1 MGGTMIRKRTIAA
14 GIFLLSI
21 LFCCSGAVAET
32 YDFGGATGNGE
43 YHGTLAVDN
52 SGNVAFTMAAA
63 TGPGASV
70 QTTQNANAGDRA
82 SATQETRA
90 VGDSAF
96 VGSGA
101 ANAHGDTAS
110 TAAHAFGNAEI
121 ESVQGAIAG
130 GLGAAAGQMT
140 ELTGQTAAAGS
151 LGISGSGYE
160 ASTTTRITDGGV
172 IDTMQGAA
180 AGSFSYHTAGPTTS
194 TLFQGIGNA
203 DDILG
208 IPLIIDVDASGAVA
222 GQISEI
228 QADNGGRAGSTASGH
243 GNAATTQASI
253 TGAGE
258 IETIQVA
265 GAGRI
270 GIDGLIDGI
279 SADGAVAGQF
289 SGLDSDTGGRVSSRA
304 TNSHGYEA
312 GTAAR
317 YYGEGEIWGCYQG
330 AAAGQIGIA
339 GMASVDGAAAGQALQ
354 LESDTG
360 GSVSSSATNSHGYV
374 AGTGARYYG
383 TGFIDTVQ
391 GAAAGQAGITGL
403 GSVDG
408 AIAGQDSAVWQ
419 APLTV
424 SSGQIGIGINPGDA
438 PPSYTYTHASS
449 GNGYDQ
455 IELETRFN
463 EMPTS
468 TGPVVGISGNSIVQC
483 AGAGRISV
491 TGIFNAQGAAGFQG
505 TEFSGFGLDAPD
517 DQGTP
522 TYQIVILSHQ
532 MTASATH
539 GSEHDFTDYSAEG
552 YQWAVAG
559 MLTDGDD
566 TIQGAAVGP
575 HDPSV

>member
-1 MGGTMIRKRTIAA
+1 MTRKYTIVA

-21 LFCCSGAVAET
+21 LFCCSGAMAET

-43 YHGTLAVDN
+43 YSGTLAVDN
-52 SGNVAFTMAAA
+52 SGNVAFTIAAA
-63 TGPGASV
+63 TGPGSSV
-70 QTTQNANAGDRA
+70 QTTQNSNAGGGA

-130 GLGAAAGQMT
+130 GSGAAAGQMT

-180 AGSFSYHTAGPTTS
+180 AGSFSYNTAGQANSNTFFTVA
-194 TLFQGIGNA
+194 A
-203 DDILG
+203 DQIFG
-208 IPLIIDVDASGAVA
+208 TPLVLYVDVTGAVA
-222 GQISEI
+222 GQYSEI
-228 QADNGGRAGSTASGH
+228 YAENGGQASSSAN
-243 GNAATTQASI
+243 GNGNFATTQASV
-253 TGAGE
+253 TGEGS
-258 IETIQVA
+258 IGTIQIA
-265 GAGRI
+265 GAGQI
-270 GIDGLIDGI
+270 GVEGLLDGI

-289 SGLDSDTGGRVSSRA
+289 SGLDSDNGGSVSSRA

-438 PPSYTYTHASS
+438 PQSYAYTHASS

-455 IELETRFN
+455 VELETRFN
-463 EMPTS
+463 EMSTS
-468 TGPVVGISGNSIVQC
+468 TGPVVGVPANNIVQC

-491 TGIFNAQGAAGFQG
+491 TGIFDAQGAAGFQG

-517 DQGTP
+517 DQVKP
-522 TYQIVILSHQ
+522 SYQIVTPSYR
-532 MTASATH
+532 MTASAAH
-539 GSEHDFTDYSAEG
+539 GSTHDETDYSEG

>member
-1 MGGTMIRKRTIAA
+1 
-14 GIFLLSI
+14 
-21 LFCCSGAVAET
+21 
-32 YDFGGATGNGE
+32 
-43 YHGTLAVDN
+43 
-52 SGNVAFTMAAA
+52 
-63 TGPGASV
+63 
-70 QTTQNANAGDRA
+70 
-82 SATQETRA
+82 
-90 VGDSAF
+90 
-96 VGSGA
+96 
-101 ANAHGDTAS
+101 
-110 TAAHAFGNAEI
+110 
-121 ESVQGAIAG
+121 
-130 GLGAAAGQMT
+130 MT

-180 AGSFSYHTAGPTTS
+180 AGSFSYHTAGPTAGN
-194 TLFQGIGNA
+194 TLFLGIDDAG
-203 DDILG
+203 DILG
-208 IPLIIDVDASGAVA
+208 RPLIIDIDVSGAVA

-289 SGLDSDTGGRVSSRA
+289 SGLDSDTGGSVSSRA

-339 GMASVDGAAAGQALQ
+339 GMASVDCAAAGQALQ

-424 SSGQIGIGINPGDA
+424 SSGQISNGINPGDA
-438 PPSYTYTHASS
+438 PQSYAYTHASS

-455 IELETRFN
+455 VELETRFN
-463 EMPTS
+463 EMSTS
-468 TGPVVGISGNSIVQC
+468 TGPVVGVPANNIVQC

-491 TGIFNAQGAAGFQG
+491 TGIFDAQGAAGFQG

-517 DQGTP
+517 DQVKP
-522 TYQIVILSHQ
+522 SYQIVTPSYR
-532 MTASATH
+532 MTASAAHGTTH
-539 GSEHDFTDYSAEG
+539 DETDYSEG

>member
-1 MGGTMIRKRTIAA
+1 MTRKTRAVA
-14 GIFLLSI
+14 GVLLLSI
-21 LFCCSGAVAET
+21 LFCCSGAMAET

-43 YHGTLAVDN
+43 YSGTLAVDN
-52 SGNVAFTMAAA
+52 SGNVAFTIAAA
-63 TGPGASV
+63 TGPGSSV
-70 QTTQNANAGDRA
+70 QTTQNSNAGGGA

-130 GLGAAAGQMT
+130 GSGAAAGQMT

-180 AGSFSYHTAGPTTS
+180 AGSFSYNTAGQANSNTFFTVA
-194 TLFQGIGNA
+194 A
-203 DDILG
+203 DQIFG
-208 IPLIIDVDASGAVA
+208 TPLVLYVDVTGAVA
-222 GQISEI
+222 GQYSEI
-228 QADNGGRAGSTASGH
+228 YAENGGQASSSAN
-243 GNAATTQASI
+243 GNGNFATTQASV
-253 TGAGE
+253 TGEGS
-258 IETIQVA
+258 IGTIQIA
-265 GAGRI
+265 GAGQI
-270 GIDGLIDGI
+270 GVEGLLDGI

-289 SGLDSDTGGRVSSRA
+289 SGLDSDNGGSVSSRA

-438 PPSYTYTHASS
+438 PQSYAYTHASS

-455 IELETRFN
+455 VELETRFN
-463 EMPTS
+463 EMSTS
-468 TGPVVGISGNSIVQC
+468 TGPVVGVPANNIVQC

-491 TGIFNAQGAAGFQG
+491 TGIFDAQGAAGFQG

-517 DQGTP
+517 DQVKP
-522 TYQIVILSHQ
+522 SYQIVTPSYR
-532 MTASATH
+532 MTASAAH
-539 GSEHDFTDYSAEG
+539 GSTHDETDYSEG

>member
-1 MGGTMIRKRTIAA
+1 M
-14 GIFLLSI
+14 
-21 LFCCSGAVAET
+21 AET

-43 YHGTLAVDN
+43 YSGTLAVDN
-52 SGNVAFTMAAA
+52 SGNVAFTIAAA
-63 TGPGASV
+63 TGPGSSV
-70 QTTQNANAGDRA
+70 QTTQNSNAGGGA

-130 GLGAAAGQMT
+130 GSGAAAGQMT

-180 AGSFSYHTAGPTTS
+180 AGSFSYNTAGQANSNTFFTVA
-194 TLFQGIGNA
+194 A
-203 DDILG
+203 DQIFG
-208 IPLIIDVDASGAVA
+208 TPLVLYVDVTGAVA
-222 GQISEI
+222 GQYSEI
-228 QADNGGRAGSTASGH
+228 YAENGGQASSSAN
-243 GNAATTQASI
+243 GNGNFATTQASV
-253 TGAGE
+253 TGEGS
-258 IETIQVA
+258 IGTIQIA
-265 GAGRI
+265 GAGQI
-270 GIDGLIDGI
+270 GVEGLLDGI

-289 SGLDSDTGGRVSSRA
+289 SGLDSDNGGSVSSRA

-403 GSVDG
+403 GLVDG

-438 PPSYTYTHASS
+438 PQSYAYTHASS

-455 IELETRFN
+455 VELETRFN
-463 EMPTS
+463 EMSTS
-468 TGPVVGISGNSIVQC
+468 TGPVVGVPANNIVQC

-491 TGIFNAQGAAGFQG
+491 TGIFDAQGAAGFQG

-517 DQGTP
+517 DQVKP
-522 TYQIVILSHQ
+522 SYQIVTPSYR
-532 MTASATH
+532 MTASAAH
-539 GSEHDFTDYSAEG
+539 GSTHDETDYSEG

>member
-1 MGGTMIRKRTIAA
+1 MTRKTRAVA
-14 GIFLLSI
+14 GVLLLSI
-21 LFCCSGAVAET
+21 LFCCSGAMAET

-43 YHGTLAVDN
+43 YSGTLAVDN
-52 SGNVAFTMAAA
+52 SGNVAFTIAAA
-63 TGPGASV
+63 TGPGSSV
-70 QTTQNANAGDRA
+70 QTTQNSNAGGGA

-130 GLGAAAGQMT
+130 GSGAAAGQMT

-180 AGSFSYHTAGPTTS
+180 AGSFSYNTAGQANSNTFFTVA
-194 TLFQGIGNA
+194 A
-203 DDILG
+203 DQIFG
-208 IPLIIDVDASGAVA
+208 TPLVLYVDVTGAVA
-222 GQISEI
+222 GQYSEI
-228 QADNGGRAGSTASGH
+228 YAENGGQASSSAN
-243 GNAATTQASI
+243 GNGNFATTQASV
-253 TGAGE
+253 TGEGS
-258 IETIQVA
+258 IGTIQIA
-265 GAGRI
+265 GAGQI
-270 GIDGLIDGI
+270 GVEGLLDGI

-289 SGLDSDTGGRVSSRA
+289 SGLDSDNGGSVSSRA

-438 PPSYTYTHASS
+438 PQSYAYTHASS

-455 IELETRFN
+455 VELETRFN
-463 EMPTS
+463 EMSTS
-468 TGPVVGISGNSIVQC
+468 TGPVVGVPANNIVQC

-491 TGIFNAQGAAGFQG
+491 TGIFDAQGAAGFQG
-505 TEFSGFGLDAPD
+505 TEFSGSGLDAPD
-517 DQGTP
+517 DQVKP
-522 TYQIVILSHQ
+522 SYQIVTPSYR
-532 MTASATH
+532 MTASAAH
-539 GSEHDFTDYSAEG
+539 GSTHDETDYSEG

>member
-1 MGGTMIRKRTIAA
+1 MIRKRTIAA

-424 SSGQIGIGINPGDA
+424 SSGQIGNGINPGGA
-438 PPSYTYTHASS
+438 PQSYAYTHASS

-455 IELETRFN
+455 VELETRFN
-463 EMPTS
+463 EMSTS
-468 TGPVVGISGNSIVQC
+468 TGPVVGVPANNIVQC

-491 TGIFNAQGAAGFQG
+491 TGIFDAQGAAGFQG

-517 DQGTP
+517 DQVKP
-522 TYQIVILSHQ
+522 SYQIVTPSYR
-532 MTASATH
+532 MTASAAHGTTH
-539 GSEHDFTDYSAEG
+539 DETDYSEG

>member
-1 MGGTMIRKRTIAA
+1 MTRKTRAVA
-14 GIFLLSI
+14 GVLLLSI
-21 LFCCSGAVAET
+21 LFCCSGAAAET

-43 YHGTLAVDN
+43 YSGTLAVDN
-52 SGNVAFTMAAA
+52 SGNVAFTIAAA
-63 TGPGASV
+63 TGPGSSV
-70 QTTQNANAGDRA
+70 QTTQNSNAGGGA

-130 GLGAAAGQMT
+130 GSGAAAGQMT

-180 AGSFSYHTAGPTTS
+180 AGSFSYNTAGQANSNTFFTVA
-194 TLFQGIGNA
+194 A
-203 DDILG
+203 DQIFG
-208 IPLIIDVDASGAVA
+208 TPLVLYVDVTGAVA
-222 GQISEI
+222 GQYSEI
-228 QADNGGRAGSTASGH
+228 YAENGGQASSSAN
-243 GNAATTQASI
+243 GNGNFATTQASV
-253 TGAGE
+253 TGEGS
-258 IETIQVA
+258 IGTIQIA
-265 GAGRI
+265 GAGQI
-270 GIDGLIDGI
+270 GVEGLLDGI

-289 SGLDSDTGGRVSSRA
+289 SGLDSDNGGSVSSRA

-438 PPSYTYTHASS
+438 PQSYAYTHASS

-455 IELETRFN
+455 VELETRFN
-463 EMPTS
+463 EMSTS
-468 TGPVVGISGNSIVQC
+468 TGPVVGVPANNLVQC

-491 TGIFNAQGAAGFQG
+491 TGIFDAQGAAGFQG

-517 DQGTP
+517 DQVKP
-522 TYQIVILSHQ
+522 SYQIVTPSYR
-532 MTASATH
+532 MTASAAH
-539 GSEHDFTDYSAEG
+539 GSTHDETDYSEG

>member
-1 MGGTMIRKRTIAA
+1 MTRKYTIVA

-21 LFCCSGAVAET
+21 LFCCSGAMAET

-43 YHGTLAVDN
+43 YSGTLAVDN
-52 SGNVAFTMAAA
+52 SGNVAFTIAAA
-63 TGPGASV
+63 TGPGSSV
-70 QTTQNANAGDRA
+70 QTTQNSNAGDRA

-130 GLGAAAGQMT
+130 GSGAAAGQMT

-180 AGSFSYHTAGPTTS
+180 AGSFSYNTAGQANSNTFFTVA
-194 TLFQGIGNA
+194 A
-203 DDILG
+203 DQIFG
-208 IPLIIDVDASGAVA
+208 TPLVLYVDVTGAVA
-222 GQISEI
+222 GQYSEI
-228 QADNGGRAGSTASGH
+228 YAENGGQASSSAN
-243 GNAATTQASI
+243 GNGNFATTQASV
-253 TGAGE
+253 TGEGS
-258 IETIQVA
+258 IGTIQIA
-265 GAGRI
+265 GAGQI
-270 GIDGLIDGI
+270 GVEGLLDGI

-289 SGLDSDTGGRVSSRA
+289 SGLDSDNGGSVSSRA

-438 PPSYTYTHASS
+438 PQSYAYTHASS

-455 IELETRFN
+455 VELETRFN
-463 EMPTS
+463 EMSTS
-468 TGPVVGISGNSIVQC
+468 TGPVVGVPANNIVQC

-491 TGIFNAQGAAGFQG
+491 TGIFDAQGAAGFQG

-517 DQGTP
+517 DQVKP
-522 TYQIVILSHQ
+522 SYQIVTPSYR
-532 MTASATH
+532 MTASAAH
-539 GSEHDFTDYSAEG
+539 GSTHDETDYSEG

>member
-1 MGGTMIRKRTIAA
+1 M
-14 GIFLLSI
+14 
-21 LFCCSGAVAET
+21 AET

-43 YHGTLAVDN
+43 YSGTLAVDN
-52 SGNVAFTMAAA
+52 SGNVAFTIAAA
-63 TGPGASV
+63 TGPGSSV
-70 QTTQNANAGDRA
+70 QTTQNSNAGGGA

-130 GLGAAAGQMT
+130 GSGAAAGQMT

-180 AGSFSYHTAGPTTS
+180 AGSFSYNTAGQANSNTFFTVA
-194 TLFQGIGNA
+194 A
-203 DDILG
+203 DQIFG
-208 IPLIIDVDASGAVA
+208 TPLVLYVDVTGAVA
-222 GQISEI
+222 GQYSEI
-228 QADNGGRAGSTASGH
+228 YAENGGQASSSAN
-243 GNAATTQASI
+243 GNGNFATTQASV
-253 TGAGE
+253 TGEGS
-258 IETIQVA
+258 IGTIQIA
-265 GAGRI
+265 GAGQI
-270 GIDGLIDGI
+270 GVEGLLDGI

-289 SGLDSDTGGRVSSRA
+289 SGLDSDNGGSVSSRA

-438 PPSYTYTHASS
+438 PQSYAYTHASS

-455 IELETRFN
+455 VELETRFN
-463 EMPTS
+463 EMSTS
-468 TGPVVGISGNSIVQC
+468 TGPVVGVPANNIVQC

-491 TGIFNAQGAAGFQG
+491 TGIFDAQGAAGFQG

-517 DQGTP
+517 DQVKP
-522 TYQIVILSHQ
+522 SYQIVTPSYR
-532 MTASATH
+532 MTASAAH
-539 GSEHDFTDYSAEG
+539 GSTHDETDYSEG

>member
-1 MGGTMIRKRTIAA
+1 MTRKTRAVA
-14 GIFLLSI
+14 GVLLLSI
-21 LFCCSGAVAET
+21 LFCCSGAAAET

-43 YHGTLAVDN
+43 YSGTLAVDN
-52 SGNVAFTMAAA
+52 SGNVAFTIAAA
-63 TGPGASV
+63 TGPGSSV
-70 QTTQNANAGDRA
+70 QTTQNSNAGGGA

-130 GLGAAAGQMT
+130 GSGAAAGQMT

-180 AGSFSYHTAGPTTS
+180 AGSFSYNTAGQANSNTFFTVA
-194 TLFQGIGNA
+194 A
-203 DDILG
+203 DQIFG
-208 IPLIIDVDASGAVA
+208 TPLVLYVDVTGAVA
-222 GQISEI
+222 GQYSEI
-228 QADNGGRAGSTASGH
+228 YAENGGQASSSAN
-243 GNAATTQASI
+243 GNGNFATTQASV
-253 TGAGE
+253 TGEGS
-258 IETIQVA
+258 IGTIQIA
-265 GAGRI
+265 GAGQI
-270 GIDGLIDGI
+270 GVEGLLDGI

-289 SGLDSDTGGRVSSRA
+289 SGLDSDNGGSVSSRA

-438 PPSYTYTHASS
+438 PQSYAYTHASS

-455 IELETRFN
+455 VELETRFN
-463 EMPTS
+463 EMSTS
-468 TGPVVGISGNSIVQC
+468 TGPVVGVPANNIVQC

-491 TGIFNAQGAAGFQG
+491 TGIFDAQGAAGFQG

-517 DQGTP
+517 DQVKP
-522 TYQIVILSHQ
+522 SYQIVTPSYR
-532 MTASATH
+532 MTASAAH
-539 GSEHDFTDYSAEG
+539 GSTHDETDYSEG

>member
-1 MGGTMIRKRTIAA
+1 MTRKTRAVA
-14 GIFLLSI
+14 GVLLLSI
-21 LFCCSGAVAET
+21 LFCCSGAMAET

-43 YHGTLAVDN
+43 YSGTLAVDN

-70 QTTQNANAGDRA
+70 QTMQNSNAGGGA

-130 GLGAAAGQMT
+130 GSGAAAGQMT

-180 AGSFSYHTAGPTTS
+180 AGSFSYNTAGQANSNTFFTVA
-194 TLFQGIGNA
+194 A
-203 DDILG
+203 DQIFG
-208 IPLIIDVDASGAVA
+208 TPLVLYVDVTGAVA
-222 GQISEI
+222 GQYSEI
-228 QADNGGRAGSTASGH
+228 YAENGGQASSSAN
-243 GNAATTQASI
+243 GNGNFATTQASV
-253 TGAGE
+253 TGEGS
-258 IETIQVA
+258 IGTIQIA
-265 GAGRI
+265 GAGQI
-270 GIDGLIDGI
+270 GVEGLLDGI

-289 SGLDSDTGGRVSSRA
+289 SGLDSDNGGSVSSRA

-438 PPSYTYTHASS
+438 PQSYAYTHASS

-455 IELETRFN
+455 VELETRFN
-463 EMPTS
+463 EMSTS
-468 TGPVVGISGNSIVQC
+468 TGPVVGVPANNIVQC

-491 TGIFNAQGAAGFQG
+491 TGIFDAQGAAGFQG

-517 DQGTP
+517 DQVKP
-522 TYQIVILSHQ
+522 SYQIVTPSYR
-532 MTASATH
+532 MTASAAH
-539 GSEHDFTDYSAEG
+539 GSTHDETDYSEG

>member
-1 MGGTMIRKRTIAA
+1 
-14 GIFLLSI
+14 
-21 LFCCSGAVAET
+21 
-32 YDFGGATGNGE
+32 
-43 YHGTLAVDN
+43 
-52 SGNVAFTMAAA
+52 
-63 TGPGASV
+63 
-70 QTTQNANAGDRA
+70 NAGGGA

-130 GLGAAAGQMT
+130 GSGAAAGQMT

-180 AGSFSYHTAGPTTS
+180 AGSFSYNTAGQANSNTFFTVA
-194 TLFQGIGNA
+194 A
-203 DDILG
+203 DQIFG
-208 IPLIIDVDASGAVA
+208 TPLVLYVDVTGAVA
-222 GQISEI
+222 GQYSEI
-228 QADNGGRAGSTASGH
+228 YAENGGQASSSAN
-243 GNAATTQASI
+243 GNGNFATTQASV
-253 TGAGE
+253 TGEGS
-258 IETIQVA
+258 IGTIQIA
-265 GAGRI
+265 GAGQI
-270 GIDGLIDGI
+270 GVEGLLDGI

-289 SGLDSDTGGRVSSRA
+289 SGLDSDNGGSVSSRA

-438 PPSYTYTHASS
+438 PQSYAYTHASS

-455 IELETRFN
+455 VELETRFN
-463 EMPTS
+463 EMSTS
-468 TGPVVGISGNSIVQC
+468 TGPVVGVPANNIVQC

-491 TGIFNAQGAAGFQG
+491 TGIFDAQGAAGFQG

-517 DQGTP
+517 DQVKP
-522 TYQIVILSHQ
+522 SYQIVTPSYR
-532 MTASATH
+532 MTASAAH
-539 GSEHDFTDYSAEG
+539 GSTHDETDYSEG

>member
-1 MGGTMIRKRTIAA
+1 M
-14 GIFLLSI
+14 
-21 LFCCSGAVAET
+21 AET

-43 YHGTLAVDN
+43 YSGTLAVDN

-70 QTTQNANAGDRA
+70 QTMQNANAGGGA

-130 GLGAAAGQMT
+130 GSGAAAGQMT

-180 AGSFSYHTAGPTTS
+180 AGSFSYNTAGQANSNTFFTVA
-194 TLFQGIGNA
+194 A
-203 DDILG
+203 DQIFG
-208 IPLIIDVDASGAVA
+208 TPLVLYVDVTGAVA
-222 GQISEI
+222 GQYSEI
-228 QADNGGRAGSTASGH
+228 YAENGGQASSSAN
-243 GNAATTQASI
+243 GNGNFATTQASV
-253 TGAGE
+253 TGEGS
-258 IETIQVA
+258 IGTIQIA
-265 GAGRI
+265 GAGQI
-270 GIDGLIDGI
+270 GVEGLLDGI

-289 SGLDSDTGGRVSSRA
+289 SGLDSDNGGSVSSRA
-304 TNSHGYEA
+304 TNSHGSEA

-317 YYGEGEIWGCYQG
+317 YYGEGEIWGGYQG

-438 PPSYTYTHASS
+438 PQSYAYTHASS

-455 IELETRFN
+455 VELETRFN
-463 EMPTS
+463 EMSTS
-468 TGPVVGISGNSIVQC
+468 TGPVVGVPANNIVQC

-491 TGIFNAQGAAGFQG
+491 TGIFDAQGAAGFQG

-517 DQGTP
+517 DQVKP
-522 TYQIVILSHQ
+522 SYQIVTPSYR
-532 MTASATH
+532 MTASAAH
-539 GSEHDFTDYSAEG
+539 GSTHDETDYSEG

>member
-1 MGGTMIRKRTIAA
+1 MTRKTRAVA
-14 GIFLLSI
+14 GVLLLSI
-21 LFCCSGAVAET
+21 LFCCSGAAAET

-43 YHGTLAVDN
+43 YSGTLAVDN

-70 QTTQNANAGDRA
+70 QTMQNANAGGGA

-130 GLGAAAGQMT
+130 GSGAAAGQMT

-180 AGSFSYHTAGPTTS
+180 AGSFSYNTAGQANSNTFFTVA
-194 TLFQGIGNA
+194 A
-203 DDILG
+203 DQIFG
-208 IPLIIDVDASGAVA
+208 TPLVLYVDVTGAVA
-222 GQISEI
+222 GQYSEI
-228 QADNGGRAGSTASGH
+228 YAENGGQASSSAN
-243 GNAATTQASI
+243 GNGNFATTQASV
-253 TGAGE
+253 TGEGS
-258 IETIQVA
+258 IGTIQIA
-265 GAGRI
+265 GAGQI
-270 GIDGLIDGI
+270 GVEGLLDGI

-289 SGLDSDTGGRVSSRA
+289 SGLDSDNGGSVSSRA

-438 PPSYTYTHASS
+438 PQSYAYTHASS

-455 IELETRFN
+455 VELETRFN
-463 EMPTS
+463 EMSTS
-468 TGPVVGISGNSIVQC
+468 TGPVVGVPANNIVQC

-491 TGIFNAQGAAGFQG
+491 TGIFDAQGAAGFQG

-517 DQGTP
+517 DQVKP
-522 TYQIVILSHQ
+522 SYQIVTPSYR
-532 MTASATH
+532 MTASAAH
-539 GSEHDFTDYSAEG
+539 GSTHDETDYSEG

>member
-1 MGGTMIRKRTIAA
+1 MIRKRTIAA

-52 SGNVAFTMAAA
+52 SGNVAFTIAAA
-63 TGPGASV
+63 TGPGSSV
-70 QTTQNANAGDRA
+70 QTTQNSNAGDRA

-130 GLGAAAGQMT
+130 GSGAAAGQMT

-180 AGSFSYHTAGPTTS
+180 AGSFSYNTAGQANSNTFFTVA
-194 TLFQGIGNA
+194 A
-203 DDILG
+203 DQIFG
-208 IPLIIDVDASGAVA
+208 TPLVLYVDVTGAVA
-222 GQISEI
+222 GQYSEI
-228 QADNGGRAGSTASGH
+228 YAENGGQASSSAN
-243 GNAATTQASI
+243 GNGNFATTQASV
-253 TGAGE
+253 TGEGS
-258 IETIQVA
+258 IGTIQIA
-265 GAGRI
+265 GAGQI
-270 GIDGLIDGI
+270 GVEGLLDGI

-289 SGLDSDTGGRVSSRA
+289 SGLDSDNGGSVSSRA

-438 PPSYTYTHASS
+438 PQSYAYTHASS

-455 IELETRFN
+455 VELETRFN
-463 EMPTS
+463 EMSTS
-468 TGPVVGISGNSIVQC
+468 TGPVVGVPANNIVQC

-491 TGIFNAQGAAGFQG
+491 TGIFDAQGAAGFQG

-517 DQGTP
+517 DQVKP
-522 TYQIVILSHQ
+522 SYQIVTPSYR
-532 MTASATH
+532 MTASAAH
-539 GSEHDFTDYSAEG
+539 GSTHDETDYSEG